1 MNKSTLS
8 IVIPA
13 YNEEDNLRRTLPE
26 IGAACATEGWTLIIV
41 NDGSTDGTAAAVAEY
56 IAAAGDRGKGCP
68 IVFLSHKVNRG
79 YGGAL
84 KTGLRA
90 VSTEYAITLDADGQ
104 HEIGEVVK
112 MLAKIVSADADLIVG
127 RRSSSGLNLY
137 RRAGKALIRFTA
149 KRLLPLPVKDLNSG
163 FKIYR
168 TKIVQRYL
176 NLCPDSM
183 AFSDIVV
190 LVFVGDNRLVREIPV
205 RNRKRLGG
213 KSTIGTRTAFETL
226 FEILNII
233 MLFNPMR
240 IFLPL
245 SLICVAAGLAWG
257 LPIVLLKRGVS
268 IGAMLIITAGLIF
281 FFVGLVAEQLS
292 SLRKQLLQ
300 IKAHGGDDDQAV

>member
-1 MNKSTLS
+1 VNQPTLS
-8 IVIPA
+8 LVIPA

-26 IGAACATEGWTLIIV
+26 IGAACASQGWTLIV
-41 NDGSTDGTAAAVAEY
+41 VDDGSTDGTAAIVSEY
-56 IAAAGDRGKGCP
+56 LAAAGGGAGGP
-68 IVFLSHKVNRG
+68 SAVFLRHKVNRG

-90 VSTEYAITLDADGQ
+90 ATTDYVITIDADGQ
-104 HEIGEVVK
+104 HDVGEVPK
-112 MLAKIVSADADLIVG
+112 MLAEIVSADADLVVG
-127 RRSSSGLNLY
+127 RRSSPGGSPYL
-137 RRAGKALIRFTA
+137 RAGKGLIRFTA
-149 KRLLPLPVKDLNSG
+149 KRLLPLPVRDLNSG

-168 TKIVQRYL
+168 TKTVRRYL

-190 LVFVGDNRLVREIPV
+190 LIFVGDGRLVREIPV
-205 RNRKRLGG
+205 RSRQRLGG
-213 KSTIGTRTAFETL
+213 RSHVRTRAAFEVL

-240 IFLPL
+240 IFFPL
-245 SLICVAAGLAWG
+245 SLTCLAAGLAWG
-257 LPIVLLKRGVS
+257 IPIVLMKRGVS
-268 IGAMLIITAGLIF
+268 VGAMLAIMAGLIF

-300 IKAHGGDDDQAV
+300 IKAHGGDDRVD

>member
-1 MNKSTLS
+1 MNKPTLS
-8 IVIPA
+8 LVIPA
-13 YNEEDNLRRTLPE
+13 FNEEENLRRTLPE
-26 IGAACATEGWTLIIV
+26 IGAACAAEGWTLIV
-41 NDGSTDGTAAAVAEY
+41 VDDGSTDGTAAAVAEY
-56 IAAAGDRGKGCP
+56 IAAAGNRSDGPK
-68 IVFLSHKVNRG
+68 IVLLSHKVNRG

-90 VSTEYAITLDADGQ
+90 AATDYAITLDADGQ
-104 HEIGEVVK
+104 HEIGEVAK
-112 MLAKIVSADADLIVG
+112 MSAEIVSTGADLVVG
-127 RRSSSGLNLY
+127 RRSLPGDSLY
-137 RRAGKALIRFTA
+137 RRMGKSLLRFTA
-149 KRLLPLPVKDLNSG
+149 KRLLPLPVNDLNSG

-168 TKIVQRYL
+168 TKVVQRYL

-190 LVFVGDNRLVREIPV
+190 LVFVGDNRLVREIPI

-213 KSTIGTRTAFETL
+213 KSKTGTRTAFETV

-245 SLICVAAGLAWG
+245 SLICVVAGLAWG
-257 LPIVLLKRGVS
+257 IPIVLMKRGVS
-268 IGAMLIITAGLIF
+268 VGAMLAITSGLIF

-300 IKAHGGDDDQAV
+300 IKAHGGDDDRAA